1 MSKIV
6 TGTTTPRNI
15 VNTFD
20 FAGMLLGLPR
30 LPGEQN
36 DIYRRRLLDVYP
48 HRAGASEPGLI
59 NGITRELG
67 LEQFDALAVDYT
79 GLASNSPR
87 VIVRDVQVELYSN
100 WRLDTDNTLDTTIDI
115 YSRDSAAYF
124 LSGLV
129 TSINAVADWTV
140 ALGTGVDGHTASAT
154 LANQDTRNYQQNETV
169 KPYKLNVLE
178 HNRIVP
184 GTVKFSRGGDDV
196 FHNSVVAETLVLADG
211 DYYIDH
217 PEGRV
222 VSWNIGS
229 PNTFISYYYDDLP
242 YTLTASPVILH
253 EFSSDEFRSK
263 IFEQILQP
271 DGTYE
276 DGLPKQTAI
285 DHIAELLKVK
295 GMLWGQ

>member
-15 VNTFD
+15 TNSFD
-20 FAGMLLGLPR
+20 YLGMLAGLPR
-30 LPGEQN
+30 LPGEKN
-36 DIYRRRLLDVYP
+36 DIYRKRLLDVYV
-48 HRAGASEPGLI
+48 HKANSSEQGLI

-67 LEQFDALAVDYT
+67 LEQFDALTIDYT
-79 GLASNSPR
+79 GLAANSPR

-100 WRLDTDNTLDTTIDI
+100 WRLDTDLTLDATIDI
-115 YSRDSAAYF
+115 YTRDSTAYF

-129 TSINAVADWTV
+129 TDINAIADWT
-140 ALGTGVDGHTASAT
+140 ATLESGVDTHTASAV
-154 LANQDTRNYQQNETV
+154 LANQDTRNYQEGEV
-169 KPYKLNVLE
+169 LKPYKLNVLE
-178 HNRIVP
+178 NNRLVP
-184 GTVKFSRGGDDV
+184 GTLKFSSGGDNV
-196 FHNSVVAETLVLADG
+196 FVNSVVAEALVLTDG

-217 PEGRV
+217 PKGRV
-222 VSWNIGS
+222 VSWNIPGRH
-229 PNTFISYYYDDLP
+229 TTASYYYDELP
-242 YTLTASPVILH
+242 FTLNASPVILH
-253 EFSSDEFRSK
+253 EFASDEFRSK

-295 GMLWGQ
+295 GMLWGR